1 MKSQGTSTDK
11 VTKAMSRARR
21 HQFIFVALLLLL
33 RACSRPLLAGPRLD
47 DIDDGGMVKKRNV
60 ASSSPPQLPILSL
73 SLSLSLNSTATPSLS
88 AAAFFTDQDF
98 FSCWRFLRAR
108 VVRKLEKFFI
118 VHEMYVTTMIVP
130 LSMNKLISSEQT
142 NDMCSKSRSHHSD
155 AYRFRLVFTSTIGLA
170 AEHFTPWILHR
181 HRHRD
186 TDTQRQRQRQREGG
200 EKNCSEFSYKS
211 TLLHNRNDIPTSEH
225 KPPSFTTPDEHSQQ
239 SH

>member
-33 RACSRPLLAGPRLD
+33 RACSRPLLPGPRLD

-60 ASSSPPQLPILSL
+60 ASSSPPRLPILSL
-73 SLSLSLNSTATPSLS
+73 SLSLSLSQFHRHTESVCCCVLHGS
-88 AAAFFTDQDF
+88 RLL
-98 FSCWRFLRAR
+98 SCWRFLRAR

-118 VHEMYVTTMIVP
+118 VHEMYVTTMIVS

-155 AYRFRLVFTSTIGLA
+155 A
-170 AEHFTPWILHR
+170 
-181 HRHRD
+181 
-186 TDTQRQRQRQREGG
+186 
-200 EKNCSEFSYKS
+200 
-211 TLLHNRNDIPTSEH
+211 
-225 KPPSFTTPDEHSQQ
+225 
-239 SH
+239 